1 MNKAVL
7 LKLQQDKA
15 KAMSEVD
22 RRSKEKQV
30 YDNNGYE
37 DSEISNDPAKAPPE
51 YNSIVSTGR
60 KSHVGIEEEESE
72 RL

>member
-22 RRSKEKQV
+22 MRSNPKQV
-30 YDNNGYE
+30 YDNSGYE
-37 DSEISNDPAKAPPE
+37 DSEISNDLDKTPPV
-51 YNSIVSTGR
+51 YNSVISTGIQ
-60 KSHVGIEEEESE
+60 SHLAKKEEETH
-72 RL
+72 L